1 MAGNSLR
8 RVVVTGIG
16 AVTPLGIGAQLS
28 WDNLLACK
36 SGIEFIDK
44 FDLSRCE
51 SKIAG
56 VIKNF
61 SPELYMNPSDVRKM
75 DKFIHYGLAAATEA
89 IQDAGIEN
97 LSEEERQNVGVLTG
111 SGIGGLKN
119 IEDTAIELKEK
130 GRVNPFFI
138 PSTLINLLSGHISIK
153 YGFMGPNHSVVTA
166 CATGTHAIGDASRM
180 IKYGDADIV
189 IAGGAE
195 AAVTPLGMA
204 GFYAC
209 RALSTNF
216 NDSPSKASRPWDKAR
231 DGFVI
236 AEGAGIVVLE
246 EYEHALKRGA
256 KIYGEVIGYGMS
268 GDANHI
274 TRPHPDGSGAIR
286 AMEKAIKDAKIDK
299 DKIDYINAHGTS
311 TPAGDEV
318 ELLAVQKLFD
328 GNLHKMHMSSTKSSI
343 GHMLGAAGAVEVI
356 FSLLAMNNSIAPA
369 TLNLENPIDSFDIK
383 IDLVANKPKEKNIQ
397 YCLSNSF
404 GFGGTNASIILK
416 SL

>member
-1 MAGNSLR
+1 MGRNLER
-8 RVVVTGIG
+8 RVVVTGVG
-16 AVTPLGIGAQLS
+16 AVTPLGIGVKNS
-28 WDNLLACK
+28 WDNLLSCK
-36 SGIEFIDK
+36 SGIGLIDR
-44 FDLSRCE
+44 FDISNFE

-56 VIKNF
+56 LVKDF
-61 SPELYMNPSDVRKM
+61 SPDLFINPADVRKM
-75 DKFIHYGLAAATEA
+75 DHFIHYGIAAASEA
-89 IQDAGIEN
+89 VVDSGIDK
-97 LSEEERQNVGVLTG
+97 LSEEEKENIGVLTG

-119 IEDTAIELKEK
+119 LEDTSLELKAK

-138 PSTLINLLSGHISIK
+138 PSTLINLLAGHISIK

-189 IAGGAE
+189 VAGGAE

-216 NDSPSKASRPWDKAR
+216 NDNPVNASRPWDKAR

-236 AEGAGIVVLE
+236 AEGSGILVLE
-246 EYEHALKRGA
+246 EYQHALKRGA
-256 KIYGEVIGYGMS
+256 KIYGEIVGYGMS

-274 TRPHPDGSGAIR
+274 TRPHPEAIGAMR
-286 AMEKAIKDAKIDK
+286 AMERALGDAKIDK
-299 DKIDYINAHGTS
+299 DTIDYINAHGTS
-311 TPAGDEV
+311 TPAGDEL

-328 GNLHKMHMSSTKSSI
+328 GHLHKMCMSSTKSSI
-343 GHMLGAAGAVEVI
+343 GHMLGAAGAVEAI
-356 FSLLAMNNSIAPA
+356 FSLLAMQNGIAPA
-369 TLNLENPIDSFDIK
+369 TLNLENPLDSLDIK
-383 IDLVANKPKEKNIQ
+383 IDLVANKPKEKTIR

-416 SL
+416 SV